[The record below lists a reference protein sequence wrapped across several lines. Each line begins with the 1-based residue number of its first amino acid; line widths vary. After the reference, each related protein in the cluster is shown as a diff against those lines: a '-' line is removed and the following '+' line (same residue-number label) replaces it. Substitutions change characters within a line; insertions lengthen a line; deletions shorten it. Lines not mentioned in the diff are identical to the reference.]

1 MKSIKTKLVLL
12 TSVQIVIVTIILL
25 LVAVFLTRGALT
37 SVIDMSMDKIA
48 ILSSKKVS
56 NEFNAALNVAST
68 SGCNPKL
75 SDLKVS
81 VDEKQKI
88 ITDMAEMHGLERGNI
103 IMASDGNSIFD
114 GKNYLE
120 RGYVQKALAGQPN
133 IADPTFSKI
142 TEKYVYIVAAPLW
155 KNGEANSEVVGVVYY
170 VLKDEGVQAMLDDVK
185 FLETSGSVLVS
196 GEGEL
201 IKENQ
206 DEKNTIDLNSDEFLE
221 VKSIMLENEKGVEV
235 AKVGGVRQMF
245 SYSLIPNTNGWRIC
259 IFFQENQ
266 FTQHLTRMIIG
277 MILAV
282 AIMLVIALLISF
294 MLSKTITK
302 PIIDCGKRLSLLANG
317 DLSSEVPTTKAND
330 ETGRL
335 LNDLEQHIISLN
347 RTIEDINANLDMMC
361 SGNFAE
367 LTSIEYEGDFN
378 KIKEQ
383 FNKIADS
390 LNLTLKGIDISANE
404 VSSSANQ
411 MSNTSQLLAQSSVE
425 QTTAI
430 SNISANISDVANMV
444 TENAKNTVNT
454 INLVKETENKIVES
468 NEDMNRMLEA
478 MNKISYQSTEV
489 EKIVKTIED
498 IAFQTNILS
507 LNAAVEAARAG
518 AAGKGFAVVADEVR
532 NLASKSSESVKNT
545 SDLIMQTLD
554 AVENGKSIANLTA
567 QKMADVN
574 EISKKMIESVQK
586 ISKATTDQEQAI
598 LDINEKIEVISKA
611 IQSNSASSEE
621 SAASSE
627 ELSGQAVALKTMV
640 GKFKLTK

>member
-133 IADPTFSKI
+133 IADPTLSKL
-142 TEKYVYIVAAPLW
+142 TGKYVYIVAAPLW

-206 DEKNTIDLNSDEFLE
+206 DEKNTIDLNSEEFLE
-221 VKSIMLENEKGVEV
+221 VKSIMLENEKGVKV

-245 SYSLIPNTNGWRIC
+245 SYSVIPNTNGWRIC

-266 FTQHLTRMIIG
+266 FTQHLTRMIID

-282 AIMLVIALLISF
+282 AIMLVIALLVSF
-294 MLSKTITK
+294 KLSKTITK
-302 PIIDCGKRLSLLANG
+302 PIIDCGKRLSQLASG
-317 DLSSEVPTTKAND
+317 DLSSEVPITKAND
-330 ETGRL
+330 ETGIL
-335 LNDLEQHIISLN
+335 LNDLEQHITNLN
-347 RTIEDINANLDMMC
+347 STIKDINTNLDLMC
-361 SGNFAE
+361 KGNFAE
-367 LTSIEYEGDFN
+367 LTSNRYDGDFN
-378 KIKEQ
+378 KIKDEI
-383 FNKIADS
+383 KRIAES